1 MDSFLGDDPLDPPL
15 SSELLHGAGLD
26 EIRTFF
32 PSDAPAAEVDF
43 DVDEFDDLEW
53 PQLHEFDDDMVLPRP
68 RDEIEESPPPPYT
81 ERPSQP
87 PAYATAALPRVE
99 EITEASPQAEEITEV
114 SPQAEEA
121 AEHQFPVP
129 PPSALYDS
137 FDELLAFLQT
147 FHRDNGA
154 ALRTERSSNPQ
165 TINGER
171 VLTYRA
177 LVCDRAGSQASRS
190 TGIRRSSTQQTGCL
204 YKITATAKKSAN

>member
-1 MDSFLGDDPLDPPL
+1 MNSFLGNDPLDPPL
-15 SSELLHGAGLD
+15 SSELLHGASLD
-26 EIRTFF
+26 EIRAFF
-32 PSDAPAAEVDF
+32 PSDAPAPAEAPAAEVDF
-43 DVDEFDDLEW
+43 DDDEFDDLEW

-99 EITEASPQAEEITEV
+99 EITEASPQAEE
-114 SPQAEEA
+114 A

-154 ALRTERSSNPQ
+154 AIRTGRSLFSMQFELR
-165 TINGER
+165 
-171 VLTYRA
+171 
-177 LVCDRAGSQASRS
+177 
-190 TGIRRSSTQQTGCL
+190 
-204 YKITATAKKSAN
+204 